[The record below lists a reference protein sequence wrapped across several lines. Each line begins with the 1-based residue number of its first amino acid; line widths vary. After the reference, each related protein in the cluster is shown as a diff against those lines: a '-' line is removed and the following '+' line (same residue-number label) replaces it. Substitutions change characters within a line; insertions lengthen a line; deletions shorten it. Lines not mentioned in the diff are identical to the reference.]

1 MGKEVEAPSPALTA
15 VANVTMVEGPG
26 GEAAGVSVAYVV
38 QANIPANITI
48 SGSVNIRDTRG
59 IPSVVET

>member
-1 MGKEVEAPSPALTA
+1 
-15 VANVTMVEGPG
+15 MVEGPA
-26 GEAAGVSVAYVV
+26 GEAAGVSVACVV

-48 SGSVNIRDTRG
+48 SGSANIREFRG

>member
-1 MGKEVEAPSPALTA
+1 
-15 VANVTMVEGPG
+15 MVEGPG

-38 QANIPANITI
+38 QANIPANITV
-48 SGSVNIRDTRG
+48 SGSVNIRDIRG